1 MELSELKTDV
11 RAAKRGS
18 AEAFGRLY
26 DHYAAD
32 LYRFAL
38 WYLHNA
44 SDAEDAVQEAMLS
57 AWQNIRALRKEEA
70 FRAWLFQILANT
82 CKTLFRSSGR
92 GRIVS
97 LDGAALES
105 RLSYTPAFEND
116 AVGSLLGDLSPE
128 DRAIVTMA
136 VLGDFKSGEIA
147 AALGMKSGTV
157 RSRLSR
163 ALRSLREALEGDTP
177 GPALAAAEATENKEE
192 GALE

>member
-1 MELSELKTDV
+1 MEQSELKTNV
-11 RAAKRGS
+11 RAAKHGS
-18 AEAFGRLY
+18 AQAFGQLY
-26 DHYAAD
+26 EHYAPE

-57 AWQNIRALRKEEA
+57 AWRNIRALRKEEA
-70 FRAWLFQILANT
+70 FKAWLFQILANA
-82 CKTLFRSSGR
+82 CKTLLQAKSGLR
-92 GRIVS
+92 LVS
-97 LDGAALES
+97 LEENGTPA
-105 RLSYTPAFEND
+105 RLAYTPAFEND
-116 AVGSLLGDLSPE
+116 AVGSLLGSLTPE

-147 AALGMKSGTV
+147 SILGMKSTTV

-163 ALRSLREALEGDTP
+163 ALHSLRQELESEAS
-177 GPALAAAEATENKEE
+177 ALSAAESEKKEE